1 MVRNTMYQ
9 YVCQSCGHKENVTTQ
24 KAHCD
29 CGGLWNLDFK
39 PPHFERNLLDETQ
52 WNIFRYRR
60 FMPLLDDSWKQVT
73 LGEGLSPLVRLNQ
86 HLLIKM
92 DYFMPTLSFKDR
104 GAAVLMAHA
113 ASLGVK
119 QVIQDS
125 SGNAGNSV
133 AAYSAK
139 ANIKSDIFVPQGTS
153 DKKIKMIQ
161 AHGAHINII
170 PGSRDQTADTARQK
184 VKEKNI
190 FYASH
195 VYNPYF
201 YEGTKTYIYEVF
213 EELGYIPEYLFL
225 PVGNG
230 TLFLGVVKGLEHLLN
245 SGLIEDFP
253 QIVGIQTET
262 ISPIYNTFYSKETK
276 PSSETNTLAEGIAIG
291 EPMRAKE
298 IINYSQKHKIHF
310 IKAPEDKILE
320 GQKYLAQKGIFVE
333 KTTAVSLAGYWKYV
347 EKHGK
352 PSEALL
358 PMTGAGLK
366 SEK

>member
-1 MVRNTMYQ
+1 MYQ
-9 YVCQSCGHKENVTTQ
+9 YICQWCRNKEDVTTS
-24 KAHCD
+24 KAHCS
-29 CGGLWNLDFK
+29 CGGLWNLDFS
-39 PPHFERNLLDETQ
+39 PPAFEYDLLDETQ

-73 LGEGLSPLVRLNQ
+73 LGEGLSPLVALNDN
-86 HLLIKM
+86 LLVKM

-113 ASLGVK
+113 LSIGVK
-119 QVIQDS
+119 EVIQDS

-139 ANIKSDIFVPQGTS
+139 ASIASDIFVPEGTS
-153 DKKIKMIQ
+153 DKKMAMIK

-170 PGSRDQTADTARQK
+170 PGSRDQTAHTARK
-184 VKEKNI
+184 KVVKEGT

-213 EELGYIPEYLFL
+213 EELERMPSHLFI

-230 TLFLGVVKGLEHLLN
+230 TLFLGVMKGLEHLFN
-245 SGLIEDFP
+245 SGLIHKIP
-253 QIVGIQTET
+253 QIVGVQTET
-262 ISPIYNTFYSKETK
+262 VSPLYNTFYAREKVSSSVKE
-276 PSSETNTLAEGIAIG
+276 TLAEGIAIG
-291 EPMRAKE
+291 EPMRAEE
-298 IINYSQKHKIHF
+298 ILAYSKKYDVQI
-310 IKAPEDKILE
+310 IRAPEDRILE
-320 GQKYLAQKGIFVE
+320 GQDYLAQRGIFVE
-333 KTTAVSLAGYWKYV
+333 KTSAVSMAGYWQYIEKY
-347 EKHGK
+347 GK
-352 PSEALL
+352 LEETLL

-366 SEK
+366 SEGT